1 MNSSLG
7 SISIGTRIAAAT
19 ICAVMLLPS
28 PTASAQESQA
38 RAFDDEVLNFL
49 LESRNQKPASQAT
62 AQERESAVDEL
73 TNIYLVSELP
83 RAVELGEGPRIGA
96 QLELQR
102 RVLLFNAF
110 TNDFLASNEATEQE
124 ILDVYEKT
132 VALSAPKEFKAS
144 HILVESQGAAVA
156 LIEDLQEGAD
166 FAELAKKHSTGPSST
181 SGGDLGW
188 FTVKS
193 MVEPFS
199 DAVADLDDGAFTMK
213 PVQTQY
219 GWHVILRVDS
229 RDSPP
234 PPLESVRDV
243 IKQNIGQQKLQE
255 FMSNLRSKVAE

>member
-1 MNSSLG
+1 MSGLHARNHASRAELLDYHEEAVDV
-7 SISIGTRIAAAT
+7 AA
-19 ICAVMLLPS
+19 PKKFN
-28 PTASAQESQA
+28 ASQI
-38 RAFDDEVLNFL
+38 L
-49 LESRNQKPASQAT
+49 LESP
-62 AQERESAVDEL
+62 
-73 TNIYLVSELP
+73 
-83 RAVELGEGPRIGA
+83 
-96 QLELQR
+96 
-102 RVLLFNAF
+102 
-110 TNDFLASNEATEQE
+110 
-124 ILDVYEKT
+124 
-132 VALSAPKEFKAS
+132 
-144 HILVESQGAAVA
+144 GAAVA

-188 FTVKS
+188 FTAKS

-243 IKQNIGQQKLQE
+243 IKQKIGQQKLQE
-255 FMSNLRSKVAE
+255 FMSNLRSTVAE